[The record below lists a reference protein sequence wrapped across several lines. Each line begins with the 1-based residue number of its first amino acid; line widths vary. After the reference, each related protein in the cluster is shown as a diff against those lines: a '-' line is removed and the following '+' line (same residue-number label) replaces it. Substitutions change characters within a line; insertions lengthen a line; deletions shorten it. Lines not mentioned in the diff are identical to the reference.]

1 MIACDVNVVVSAYNQ
16 QDPRQSEFAP
26 WLETTL
32 NGVQPVGMPSLV
44 LSGFMR
50 IMTNPRI
57 VYEPLSPGE
66 ATDIVEK
73 IMDADNVVALD
84 PGPKHWPIFTDL
96 CRKIEAVGNL
106 VPDAY
111 LAAIAIEHGC
121 EWITADRGFARYP
134 GLRWRHPLD

>member
-1 MIACDVNVVVSAYNQ
+1 MIACDVNVLVSAYNRD
-16 QDPRQSEFAP
+16 DPRQPEFGP
-26 WLETTL
+26 WLERTL
-32 NGVQPVGMPSLV
+32 NGIQPVGMPSLA

-57 VYEPLSPGE
+57 VYEPLSSDA
-66 ATDIVEK
+66 ATDVVEK
-73 IMDADNVVALD
+73 IMDADNVVTLD
-84 PGPKHWPIFTDL
+84 PGPKHWTIFVDL
-96 CRKIEAVGNL
+96 CRKAEVVGNL